1 MIHGLL
7 AKTQVERL
15 QSEFM
20 ASIRIIFGSTSGHT
34 EHVAEEV
41 AAHVRRMKPKGIVTV
56 QRAET
61 AAAEDLVRDDHLV
74 LAASTWNTG
83 NVEGQLNPHMHQLLT
98 DIARGVNLAGRL
110 VGVIG
115 LGDERYYY
123 KCRAADLMEAF
134 VLSHGGHVI
143 QPVLRIINEPFGQEE
158 TVRAWAEHLL
168 AQLD

>member
-1 MIHGLL
+1 MP
-7 AKTQVERL
+7 
-15 QSEFM
+15 
-20 ASIRIIFGSTSGHT
+20 SIRIIFGSTGGHT

-41 AAHVRRMKPKGIVTV
+41 AAHVRQAKPKGTVTV

-61 AAAEDLVRDDHLV
+61 AAAEDLVRDDYLV

-83 NVEGQLNPHMHQLLT
+83 NVEGQLNPHMHQLLN
-98 DIARGVNLAGRL
+98 DIAKGVNLAGRL

-134 VLSHGGHVI
+134 VLSRGGRVL

-158 TVRAWAEHLL
+158 TIRDWAKEML
-168 AQLD
+168 AQLN